1 MAVEIIS
8 YTKTKVLSF
17 EDQLF
22 LSELKNKSLTPSLPC
37 FLCNS
42 VCVRAEM
49 NVRLFAL
56 CFCVCLSLAINFI
69 AFVKVLWLKLKMV
82 SQN

>member
-22 LSELKNKSLTPSLPC
+22 LSELKNKSLTPSRPC

-49 NVRLFAL
+49 NEAL
-56 CFCVCLSLAINFI
+56 YTMSLCVPLSCHQFHCLCQSPLA
-69 AFVKVLWLKLKMV
+69 
-82 SQN
+82 